1 MQQFLIEADSNEVT
15 KYLEQELLEEVFE
28 EYGVILT
35 GQEVR
40 FAAALRKNLVMSY
53 VPRKCL
59 FR

>member
-40 FAAALRKNLVMSY
+40 FAAALRKKSCHVLCTTEMLV
-53 VPRKCL
+53 
-59 FR
+59 